1 MEKAHNAKGASTA
14 MALLFGGSAGVYVL
28 DGSTGRTRMV
38 QRIGHAQTHIKC
50 GAMRKDLS
58 GPQ

>member
-1 MEKAHNAKGASTA
+1 